1 MVNLKDDLEKLIN
14 IPVYYEGEA
23 PQKLPSEY
31 FTVSEDATGDNL
43 NADNRALEHRY
54 EFTLKWYT
62 KDANR
67 IYTGLQ
73 EAITLLL
80 GIDYLIEGVGYK
92 NETYQN
98 TWFSRMV
105 DVEKIDYLT

>member
-23 PQKLPSEY
+23 PQNLPNEY

-80 GIDYLIEGVGYK
+80 NNNYLIEGVGFK
-92 NETYQN
+92 NATYQN
-98 TWFSRMV
+98 TWFSRVV